1 MRLYILRPAAWLI
14 LLLTVATP
22 SVWAQINE
30 QVFTTDT
37 TRPSDDLHRLSLEFD
52 NLNFFRNVESATLAA
67 KGYTLPGFWLQ
78 VRAAYR
84 PAERV
89 TVEAGLHTLWFWG
102 ANRYPAFAY
111 NDIAVWRGESSCHHV
126 HLLPFFRAR
135 AALSPQVDIILGDLY
150 GGANHRLIEP
160 LYNPELNL
168 SADPEAGLQIL
179 YHPRHAQLDVWLNWE
194 SFIYKLD
201 THQEAF
207 TFGLSSRLHITPPDA
222 PLHLYA
228 LAQGLAQHR
237 GGEIDTI
244 SGDQAVQTMLNG
256 ALGAG
261 LEWHIRRGVL
271 RQLALEYSLT
281 GYYQHAGNL
290 WPVKRGY
297 GRYLDLRADLSPSFY
312 LRAAYWQ
319 CDGFVSLFGHPYFG
333 VISTYLDGAVYRR
346 PQMLRFGAEYTRHFS
361 RDCSLGIDF
370 DAFHRLAAPITD
382 PAGRYDFEGP
392 RFSYSFGV
400 YLRFRPTFPL
410 KGSAR

>member
-1 MRLYILRPAAWLI
+1 MTPSAIRLALPLL
-14 LLLTVATP
+14 LLLTIITP
-22 SVWAQINE
+22 PARAQINE
-30 QVFTTDT
+30 EVFTTDT
-37 TRPSDDLHRLSLEFD
+37 TRPSDDLHRLSLEVD
-52 NLNFFRNVESATLAA
+52 NLSFFRNAESATFAA
-67 KGYTLPGFWLQ
+67 KGYTLPGFRLQ
-78 VRAAYR
+78 FRAAYR

-89 TVEAGLHTLWFWG
+89 TIEAGLHSLWFWG

-111 NDIAVWRGESSCHHV
+111 NDIAVWRGESSRRPV
-126 HLLPFFRAR
+126 HLLPFLRAR
-135 AALSPQVDIILGDLY
+135 ASLSPQVDIILGDIY

-179 YHPRHAQLDVWLNWE
+179 YHPRRAQIDVWLNWE

-207 TFGLSSRLHITPPDA
+207 TFGLSSRLHLTPPDA

-261 LEWHIRRGVL
+261 LEWNVRRGAL
-271 RQLALEYSLT
+271 RRLALEYSLT

-290 WPVKRGY
+290 WPVKRGH
-297 GRYLDLRADLSPSFY
+297 GRYLDLRADLSPAFY

-319 CDGFVSLFGHPYFG
+319 CDDFVSLFGHPYFG

-346 PQMLRFGAEYTRHFS
+346 PRMLRLGAAYTRHFS

-370 DAFHRLAAPITD
+370 DAFHRLASPITD
-382 PAGRYDFEGP
+382 PAGRHDFEGQ
-392 RFSYSFGV
+392 RLSYSFGV
-400 YLRFRPTFPL
+400 YLRFHPTFPL
-410 KGSAR
+410 KSAVR